1 MTIYLYIAEMRFCR
15 LLKPGF
21 GFDPANGDQEGTLL
35 IRILAKP
42 NDANSVA
49 IRTKTVLAR

>member
-1 MTIYLYIAEMRFCR
+1 MRFCR